1 MLEAVVCHCGDIAV
15 HSFPPKAL
23 RQGCDASCA
32 AARRDQSRE
41 VIRLLASSFAPAG
54 RTCAPSC
61 LANEQEHVSRCR
73 LVLLIR
79 YLMSCTRTNVTLR
92 VTAHVGCV
100 RCQINFVIQPLINAQ
115 RIGTPD
121 HTLDEISR
129 RVPRL
134 LPSSARARAGRTARH
149 RWSTRSCTCAS
160 RMTGRRRLS
169 GSWAACRPA
178 PLRRRCHRRCRSG
191 VCCGGYRALAP
202 LAARRA
208 APDRRAGA
216 PSDPPVVAAAARG
229 IIALQA
235 GPALPRHVVRLRSQA
250 GRQESRQ
257 AGQVNVGEAQQGH
270 IIRGADRAQGS
281 KKAGGCAGGRI
292 PAACGSRRA
301 RSSCRTSGRP
311 LWLRRQVDWRP
322 RSPVV
327 LPAQV
332 LGPIGRAKPC
342 DMILLLVLRGGLEAH
357 ILAGV

>member
-1 MLEAVVCHCGDIAV
+1 MHMCEPRAARPAVAV
-15 HSFPPKAL
+15 S
-23 RQGCDASCA
+23 A
-32 AARRDQSRE
+32 AAGQSCGQ
-41 VIRLLASSFAPAG
+41 LA
-54 RTCAPSC
+54 
-61 LANEQEHVSRCR
+61 
-73 LVLLIR
+73 
-79 YLMSCTRTNVTLR
+79 
-92 VTAHVGCV
+92 
-100 RCQINFVIQPLINAQ
+100 
-115 RIGTPD
+115 D
-121 HTLDEISR
+121 
-129 RVPRL
+129 
-134 LPSSARARAGRTARH
+134 
-149 RWSTRSCTCAS
+149 
-160 RMTGRRRLS
+160 RRLH
-169 GSWAACRPA
+169 
-178 PLRRRCHRRCRSG
+178 RRWHRRCRSG

-257 AGQVNVGEAQQGH
+257 AGQVDVGEAQQGH

-281 KKAGGCAGGRI
+281 KKAGGCAEGRI

-301 RSSCRTSGRP
+301 RSSSRTSGRP

>member
-23 RQGCDASCA
+23 RQRCDASCA

-54 RTCAPSC
+54 RTCAPPC

-134 LPSSARARAGRTARH
+134 LPTPVLRSPGRAARH

-178 PLRRRCHRRCRSG
+178 PSPPLPSPLPQRRLLWRLPRPR
-191 VCCGGYRALAP
+191 
-202 LAARRA
+202 
-208 APDRRAGA
+208 
-216 PSDPPVVAAAARG
+216 AARG
-229 IIALQA
+229 S
-235 GPALPRHVVRLRSQA
+235 P
-250 GRQESRQ
+250 
-257 AGQVNVGEAQQGH
+257 
-270 IIRGADRAQGS
+270 RGA
-281 KKAGGCAGGRI
+281 
-292 PAACGSRRA
+292 
-301 RSSCRTSGRP
+301 
-311 LWLRRQVDWRP
+311 
-322 RSPVV
+322 
-327 LPAQV
+327 
-332 LGPIGRAKPC
+332 
-342 DMILLLVLRGGLEAH
+342 
-357 ILAGV
+357 